1 MDPRCERALEL
12 IWTAGAVRA
21 AGWVRAGEAPEA
33 SEAPAGDGTGAL
45 DGSPGSPEGAA
56 DTPELVEAR
65 RHLAAC
71 APCRAFLRRDSVL
84 AGRIR
89 DLRLCGATPCPEKVR
104 ACIERELEEN
114 PSFLTRFQE
123 RRRRWPAWAE
133 GAVAA
138 AAAALLIAG
147 GLALSERLQRDLPN
161 EVFAEDF
168 RRTALPEIAR
178 QYVPVEEVEA
188 FYRTQFGGE
197 GPPVMLDAPVTK
209 VAVCNLEGR
218 MGAMVEYDWSGDRLV
233 FYQLPRSEEGGRT
246 VGLRTGAEGNLNL
259 ARWGDA
265 AYDYALIAALPQE
278 ELARLARS
286 VGT

>member
-33 SEAPAGDGTGAL
+33 SETSVVRESEGDLEGDL
-45 DGSPGSPEGAA
+45 DAA
-56 DTPELVEAR
+56 DTPELAEAR

-104 ACIERELEEN
+104 AFVERELEEN
-114 PSFLTRFQE
+114 PSIMTRFQQ

-147 GLALSERLQRDLPN
+147 GLALSDRLQRDLPD
-161 EVFAEDF
+161 EVFVEDF
-168 RRTALPEIAR
+168 RRTALPELAR
-178 QYVPVEEVEA
+178 QNVPLDEVEA

-197 GPPVMLDAPVTK
+197 GPTVMLDAPVTK

-233 FYQLPRSEEGGRT
+233 FYQVPRTEEGGRT
-246 VGLRTGAEGNLNL
+246 VGLRTGAEGDLNV